1 MRKFY
6 GKVYFQEAPTHTHIA
21 IDFKIVNGSRVLMF
35 CSDAGCVMWAS
46 EKPKRVHV
54 GIFIR
59 NF

>member
-1 MRKFY
+1 MEKFIF
-6 GKVYFQEAPTHTHIA
+6 KKHQHTHTHIA

-35 CSDAGCVMWAS
+35 CSDAGCVMWAG